1 MRLLRPSGARN
12 DRAVSAARND
22 IGYDMN
28 KTIGYIVLL
37 VLLAGTCVFS
47 INLFSS
53 ERTAHDE
60 VDIKKFPYAIGDWR
74 GKDLEI
80 TEQEYK
86 ILETRNLILREYTN
100 PQNEKVSLFIVYS
113 ETNRSV
119 FHPPEVCMMGG
130 GLEITEKGVEKID
143 YDGRAISANR
153 IRAGKGGG
161 QMLSLYCYKAKNLYT
176 ANFYLQ
182 QAYFALN
189 QIFHSQV
196 KGATIRVTVP
206 IAGSEEEALAILK
219 KFLVETVKI
228 VDSM

>member
-1 MRLLRPSGARN
+1 MN
-12 DRAVSAARND
+12 
-22 IGYDMN
+22 MN
-28 KTIGYIVLL
+28 KTIGYIALM

-47 INLFSS
+47 VNLFSR
-53 ERTAHDE
+53 ERTAHDI
-60 VDIKKFPYAIGDWR
+60 VDIGKFPYTIGDWK

-86 ILETRNLILREYTN
+86 ILETQNLILREYTN

-119 FHPPEVCMMGG
+119 FHPPEVCMMGS

-143 YDGRAISANR
+143 YDRRAISANR
-153 IRAGKGGG
+153 MRAGKGGG

-176 ANFYLQ
+176 DNYYLQ
-182 QAYFALN
+182 QAYFAIN

-196 KGATIRVTVP
+196 KGATIRVSTA
-206 IAGSEEEALAILK
+206 ITGSEEEALATLK
-219 KFLVETVKI
+219 KFLGETVKI

>member
-1 MRLLRPSGARN
+1 MLQKQ
-12 DRAVSAARND
+12 RATFATSNNLSNLCNFKRIA
-22 IGYDMN
+22 MN
-28 KTIGYIVLL
+28 KTIGYLILL
-37 VLLAGTCVFS
+37 ILLAGTCVFS
-47 INLFSS
+47 VNLFSR

-60 VDIKKFPYAIGDWR
+60 VDIRNLPYAIGDWR

-86 ILETRNLILREYTN
+86 ILETRNLLLREYTN

-119 FHPPEVCMMGG
+119 FHPPEVCMMGS
-130 GLEITEKGVEKID
+130 GLDIIEKGIEKID
-143 YDGRAISANR
+143 YDGHVISANR

-161 QMLSLYCYKAKNLYT
+161 QVLLLYCYKAKNLHTDNY
-176 ANFYLQ
+176 YLQ
-182 QAYFALN
+182 QAYFAFN
-189 QIFHSQV
+189 QIFHNQV
-196 KGATIRVTVP
+196 KGATIRVSAAIT
-206 IAGSEEEALAILK
+206 GNEEATLATLK